1 MVPAARPRRS
11 CRSRRRDGNH
21 ALNNKGILS
30 QVAQNP
36 WLNPA
41 TPGAVNLRLTVSGSC
56 VRLVK
61 LRTVPQLRGVPFIK
75 MRVAVNLNM
84 FHPELPLLQRY
95 KAAAAAGF
103 RQVEVSVPYSEKA
116 EDLKSTADSLGLS
129 HTLINAPP

>member
-1 MVPAARPRRS
+1 
-11 CRSRRRDGNH
+11 
-21 ALNNKGILS
+21 
-30 QVAQNP
+30 
-36 WLNPA
+36 
-41 TPGAVNLRLTVSGSC
+41 
-56 VRLVK
+56 
-61 LRTVPQLRGVPFIK
+61 

-129 HTLINAPP
+129 HTLINAPPGIVCKYLVVLCKFLPTQSGVYSTVSSGACPSGSCPGMSGLAVIYRFGSFRYPNHYLGLYPRIMVRIR